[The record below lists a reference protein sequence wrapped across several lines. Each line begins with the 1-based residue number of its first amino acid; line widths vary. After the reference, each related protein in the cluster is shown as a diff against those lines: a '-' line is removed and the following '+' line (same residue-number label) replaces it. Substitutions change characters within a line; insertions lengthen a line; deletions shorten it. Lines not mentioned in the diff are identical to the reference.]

1 MLSRAEGGAPGYG
14 IGMFAKHISF
24 ADIPAIAAFPGL
36 PGREV
41 MEEFDEADLKILAT
55 VSDLSGSQISEI
67 ARKSE
72 TGLSDHTIRDRIARL
87 SIFGAVMLDRTR
99 MRNRVFV
106 SITGYGK
113 ELLDGIAAQSRR
125 TERHD

>member
-1 MLSRAEGGAPGYG
+1 MSHEN
-14 IGMFAKHISF
+14 ISF
-24 ADIPAIAAFPGL
+24 AAIPAIAAF

-113 ELLDGIAAQSRR
+113 ELLDGIAARPGAEQQ
-125 TERHD
+125 

>member
-1 MLSRAEGGAPGYG
+1 
-14 IGMFAKHISF
+14 
-24 ADIPAIAAFPGL
+24 
-36 PGREV
+36 

-67 ARKSE
+67 VRSQG

-87 SIFGAVMLDRTR
+87 SIFGAVLLDKTK

-106 SITGYGK
+106 SITGHGK
-113 ELLDGIAAQSRR
+113 EILDGIAAQPA
-125 TERHD
+125 EAEQHE